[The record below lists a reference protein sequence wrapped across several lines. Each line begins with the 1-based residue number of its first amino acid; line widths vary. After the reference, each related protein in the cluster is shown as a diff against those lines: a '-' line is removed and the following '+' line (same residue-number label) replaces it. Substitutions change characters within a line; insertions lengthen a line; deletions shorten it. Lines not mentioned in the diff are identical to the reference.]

1 MKRTIIEYDYIRA
14 VAVLLVILGHCTY
27 YKIMTLNGGIDYGIN
42 AGQSIV
48 GKILNLITLTLYAFH
63 MPLFIALSGSL
74 WAVIIQD
81 KGVPTFRS
89 LVKNK
94 ANRLLLPFLFVTLF
108 WSIPLKYLS
117 GYWHGSFQEIVYQ
130 IFFGQILMF
139 GSYNSHLWFLQ
150 TLFLIF
156 ILAYIVEKFDLR
168 KYKIQFISILVL
180 VSFVAKYFD
189 FFHHVCF
196 LNIQTAFVYFIW
208 FYVGFF
214 FEKERIQINSYI
226 KEHIGWRVLL
236 IIGAFYPIMV
246 FYNTKLPYDLCCF
259 SYYPLAVIGMFLTY
273 ILCYKILLI
282 TPVCYMKYIKQ
293 ISTNSYGLYLY
304 SDPINYVI
312 IYIITVYSL
321 SDLFVFNSFTFFIY
335 IVRLLTTMVGAYIV
349 IYIIEKCKLFKKN
362 RCKLTD

>member
-130 IFFGQILMF
+130 IFFGQILMS

-180 VSFVAKYFD
+180 VLS
-189 FFHHVCF
+189 
-196 LNIQTAFVYFIW
+196 LI
-208 FYVGFF
+208 
-214 FEKERIQINSYI
+214 
-226 KEHIGWRVLL
+226 HI
-236 IIGAFYPIMV
+236 
-246 FYNTKLPYDLCCF
+246 
-259 SYYPLAVIGMFLTY
+259 
-273 ILCYKILLI
+273 
-282 TPVCYMKYIKQ
+282 
-293 ISTNSYGLYLY
+293 
-304 SDPINYVI
+304 
-312 IYIITVYSL
+312 
-321 SDLFVFNSFTFFIY
+321 
-335 IVRLLTTMVGAYIV
+335 
-349 IYIIEKCKLFKKN
+349 
-362 RCKLTD
+362 